1 MQRMITSRE
10 EEIFVDLKAIST
22 MKPDIV
28 FSQAEGKN
36 VNMTIIEVFGGQR
49 HFILLP
55 PFEELLQAVTAIKT
69 DAPPPTALLKLH

>member
-1 MQRMITSRE
+1 MLTARGE
-10 EEIFVDLKAIST
+10 DIFVDLKAIST

-28 FSQAEGKN
+28 FSKREAKN
-36 VNMTIIEVFGGQR
+36 VNMTIIEVSGGQR